1 MTLHESPCSFAVFL
15 LLIIASPNSLAIQV
29 LVVIMA
35 TKSKREHNSSA
46 TGEILFQRSIVVG
59 LICTQIIG
67 VTFSKFR
74 VE

>member
-1 MTLHESPCSFAVFL
+1 MRPNNSPCSFAVFL

-35 TKSKREHNSSA
+35 KKSKWKLNSSA
-46 TGEILFQRSIVVG
+46 TREILFQRSVVVG